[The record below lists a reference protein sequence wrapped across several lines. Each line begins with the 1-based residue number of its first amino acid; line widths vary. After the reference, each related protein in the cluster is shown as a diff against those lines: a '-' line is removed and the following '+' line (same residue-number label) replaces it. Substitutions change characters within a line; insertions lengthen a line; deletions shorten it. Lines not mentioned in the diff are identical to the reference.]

1 MVDLAPREVTE
12 GFVLVVI
19 VAIVDVNVG
28 ITCMMLVLLHEWGCF
43 TADLPTE
50 GVIGLLLLILLDLCN
65 VCYVCLLFWEGLV

>member
-28 ITCMMLVLLHEWGCF
+28 ITCMMLVLLHDRVGLFHSRFTYRGCYRV
-43 TADLPTE
+43 
-50 GVIGLLLLILLDLCN
+50 VIVDFVGSL
-65 VCYVCLLFWEGLV
+65 